1 MKSFVEIAADIAREA
16 GASIS
21 EFARRRIGFE
31 LKGAYDL
38 VTEADRTSERIIV
51 ERLRQHFPTHAVMAE
66 EGGGNDGSSEYQ
78 WYVDPLDGT
87 TNFAHG
93 FPVYNVSIGLA
104 RAGELIAGVIYDPT
118 RDEMFQAEAG
128 SGAFLN
134 QQPIH
139 VTPTARIDDSLSA
152 TGFPSRKRHQN
163 INIHF
168 YYQLAMT
175 SHGVR
180 RAGAAAIDLAYVAC
194 GRLDFF
200 WEFALKPWDMAA
212 GCLLVREAGGTC
224 TDMRGAPLDLFG
236 PHVLADN
243 GALHATVVELFGE
256 IFAGK
261 QREPLPQCN
270 ANEPGVRK

>member
-1 MKSFVEIAADIAREA
+1 MKSFVETAAEIAREA
-16 GASIS
+16 GAIIS

-38 VTEADRTSERIIV
+38 VTEADRSSERLIV
-51 ERLRQHFPTHAVMAE
+51 DRLRQHFPTHAVMAE
-66 EGGGNDGSSEYQ
+66 EGGGNTGSSEYQ

-93 FPVYNVSIGLA
+93 FPVYNVSIGLE

-118 RDEMFQAEAG
+118 RDEMFQAELG

-134 QQPIH
+134 HQPIH

-212 GCLLVREAGGTC
+212 GCLLVREGGGVC
-224 TDMRGAPLDLFG
+224 TDMRGAPLDLRG
-236 PHVLADN
+236 PHILADN
-243 GALHATVVELFGE
+243 GALHADVVEMFGE

-261 QREPLPQCN
+261 QREPLPQ
-270 ANEPGVRK
+270 

>member
-1 MKSFVEIAADIAREA
+1 LPSYLETAVEIAREA
-16 GASIS
+16 SALVR
-21 EFARRRIGFE
+21 EFAGRHVGFE
-31 LKGAYDL
+31 LKGEHDL
-38 VTEADRTSERIIV
+38 VTAADRASESLIVKRLSERFPSHSIV
-51 ERLRQHFPTHAVMAE
+51 AE
-66 EGGGNDGSSEYQ
+66 EGGGHQGSSDFR

-104 RAGELIAGVIYDPT
+104 RAGELIAGVVYDPT

-163 INIHF
+163 INIYF

-200 WEFALKPWDMAA
+200 WEFQLKPWDMAA
-212 GCLLVREAGGTC
+212 GCLLVREAGGVC
-224 TDMRGAPLDLFG
+224 TDMRGAPLDLNG

-243 GALHATVVELFGE
+243 GALHAAVVELFGE

-261 QREPLPQCN
+261 QREPLPQ
-270 ANEPGVRK
+270 

>member
-1 MKSFVEIAADIAREA
+1 MKSFVEVAAEIAREA

-21 EFARRRIGFE
+21 EFARQRIGFE
-31 LKGAYDL
+31 LKGDYDL
-38 VTEADRTSERIIV
+38 VTEADRTSERSSSSACVSISP
-51 ERLRQHFPTHAVMAE
+51 PTRSWRKKAAATT
-66 EGGGNDGSSEYQ
+66 GSSEYQ

-93 FPVYNVSIGLA
+93 FPVYNVSIGLE
-104 RAGELIAGVIYDPT
+104 RAGELIAGVVYDPT

-139 VTPTARIDDSLSA
+139 VTPIARIDDSLSA

-180 RAGAAAIDLAYVAC
+180 RAGAAAIDMAYVAC

-200 WEFALKPWDMAA
+200 WEFQLKPWDMAA
-212 GCLLVREAGGTC
+212 GALLVREAGGIC
-224 TDMRGAPLDLFG
+224 TDMRGAPLDLNG

-243 GALHATVVELFGE
+243 GALHPVVVELFDE

-261 QREPLPQCN
+261 QRVPLPQ
-270 ANEPGVRK
+270 